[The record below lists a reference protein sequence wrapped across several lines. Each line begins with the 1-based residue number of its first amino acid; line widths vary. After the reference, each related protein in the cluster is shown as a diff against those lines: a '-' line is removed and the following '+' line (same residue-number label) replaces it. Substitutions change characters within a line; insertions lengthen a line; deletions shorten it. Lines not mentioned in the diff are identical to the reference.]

1 MSQKACLISVDGEL
15 IRKVFDR
22 VPEYVE
28 DLIQILKDNGY
39 TAEGYE
45 HDVSDYYLVYYD
57 WIEIGSDDDNI
68 DYYVDDETLL
78 DLYQT
83 YAFEDVVTETLD
95 VEVKTID
102 LGEYEVLYK
111 DLMKED

>member
-15 IRKVFDR
+15 IRKVFDH
-22 VPEYVE
+22 VPEYDE
-28 DLIQILKDNGY
+28 LIRILKDDGY

-45 HDVSDYYLVYYD
+45 HGVSDYYLVYYD

-68 DYYVDDETLL
+68 DYYVDDKTLL